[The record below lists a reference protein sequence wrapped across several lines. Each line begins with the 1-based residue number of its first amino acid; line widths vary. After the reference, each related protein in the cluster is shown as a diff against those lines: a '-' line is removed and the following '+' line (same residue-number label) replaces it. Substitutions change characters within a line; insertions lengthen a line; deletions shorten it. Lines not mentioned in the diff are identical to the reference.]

1 MIDRSYKNLLKMHR
15 YPHTWCPGCGIGA
28 VMKNV
33 AMVLNEL
40 GWNHQNTVVV
50 SGIGCSGRMASYMN
64 FDAVH
69 TPHGRAL
76 TAAET
81 IKTVRPDLNVIVLSG
96 DGDLASIGGNHL
108 LHTSRRNADIT
119 VFCNDNEIYGLTGGQ
134 AGPTTPKGTKTI
146 TSPRGEPYSPLRLGR
161 ILTHQAPYFYART
174 SVYHLNHFR
183 TCIREAL
190 QWKGFSFVDIIS
202 DCIELN
208 GRRLGFKTA
217 HQMFKWFD
225 ERFHIVEGTRD
236 HLGEDEL
243 GIAKAETDL
252 KEAPRP
258 SERVEVSPEPRSFTP
273 SSETGLG
280 AGERVK
286 AEPPKEDLKP
296 LTLKE
301 LQRFDGQEGRPLY
314 IGYKGKVYDLSS
326 SPLYQGEKRMRC
338 HIAGKDLTREIE
350 FAPHGEDLVLKFPV
364 VGRLT

>member
-33 AMVLNEL
+33 AMALSEL
-40 GWNHQNTVVV
+40 GWNHQNTAVV

-146 TSPRGEPYSPLRLGR
+146 TSPRGIPYSPLRLGR
-161 ILTHQAPYFYART
+161 ILTHQVPYFYART

-183 TCIREAL
+183 ACIREAL

-225 ERFHIVEGTRD
+225 ERFHIVEGIRD
-236 HLGEDEL
+236 HLAEDEL
-243 GIAKAETDL
+243 GIAKAEIEL

-258 SERVEVSPEPRSFTP
+258 LERPEVK
-273 SSETGLG
+273 
-280 AGERVK
+280 V
-286 AEPPKEDLKP
+286 EPPKEDLKP
-296 LTLKE
+296 FPLKE

-314 IGYKGKVYDLSS
+314 VGYKGKVYDLSS
-326 SPLYQGEKRMRC
+326 SPLFQGEKRMRC

-350 FAPHGEDLVLKFPV
+350 LAPHGEDLVLKFPV
-364 VGRLT
+364 VGRLV

>member
-76 TAAET
+76 TAAEA

-174 SVYHLNHFR
+174 SVYHLTHFR

-273 SSETGLG
+273 FSETGLG

-286 AEPPKEDLKP
+286 AEPLKEDLKP

-301 LQRFDGQEGRPLY
+301 LQRFVGQEGRPLY

-338 HIAGKDLTREIE
+338 HIAGKALTREIE

>member
-33 AMVLNEL
+33 AMALSEL
-40 GWNHQNTVVV
+40 GWNHQNTAVV

-146 TSPRGEPYSPLRLGR
+146 TSPRGIPYSPLRLGR
-161 ILTHQAPYFYART
+161 ILTHQVPYFYART

-183 TCIREAL
+183 ACIREAL

-225 ERFHIVEGTRD
+225 ERFHIVEGIRD
-236 HLGEDEL
+236 HLAEDEF
-243 GIAKAETDL
+243 GIAKAEIEL

-258 SERVEVSPEPRSFTP
+258 LERPEVK
-273 SSETGLG
+273 
-280 AGERVK
+280 V
-286 AEPPKEDLKP
+286 EPPQEDLKP
-296 LTLKE
+296 FPLKE

-314 IGYKGKVYDLSS
+314 VGYKGKVYDLSS
-326 SPLYQGEKRMRC
+326 SPLFQGEKRMRC

-350 FAPHGEDLVLKFPV
+350 LAPHGEDLVLKFPV
-364 VGRLT
+364 VGRLV

>member
-33 AMVLNEL
+33 AMALSEL
-40 GWNHQNTVVV
+40 GWNHQNTAVV

-146 TSPRGEPYSPLRLGR
+146 TSPRGIPYSPLRLGR
-161 ILTHQAPYFYART
+161 ILTHQVPYFYART

-183 TCIREAL
+183 ACIREAL

-225 ERFHIVEGTRD
+225 ERFHIVEGIRD
-236 HLGEDEL
+236 HLAEDEF
-243 GIAKAETDL
+243 GIAKAEIEL

-258 SERVEVSPEPRSFTP
+258 LERPEVK
-273 SSETGLG
+273 
-280 AGERVK
+280 V
-286 AEPPKEDLKP
+286 EPPKEDLKP
-296 LTLKE
+296 FPLKE

-314 IGYKGKVYDLSS
+314 VGYKGKVYDLSS
-326 SPLYQGEKRMRC
+326 SPLFQGEKRMRC

-350 FAPHGEDLVLKFPV
+350 LAPHGEDLVLKFPV
-364 VGRLT
+364 VGRLV